1 MTSNAV
7 GITLQYALELPSA
20 ARRGL
25 GLRRVSC
32 VAHSDD
38 KPSRVVARRVGLKE
52 GGTLW
57 WEFVLHEGA
66 EGHGIP
72 VRAGDPESVFIRRA
86 REHVQGLTDRK

>member
-38 KPSRVVARRVGLKE
+38 KPSRAVARRVGLKE
-52 GGTLW
+52 GGTLR

-66 EGHGIP
+66 
-72 VRAGDPESVFIRRA
+72 VRKGMGYRFGLGTRRVDMAYLFAGPENMYR
-86 REHVQGLTDRK
+86 D